1 MNRFLSRQSP
11 AALHLASF
19 LLAALAST
27 RALAQSPGS
36 ADPSFSNDFN
46 TEGQV
51 IQAEPTADGK
61 ILVLGAFG
69 NQPSATTFRRLNANG
84 TLDSTFII
92 VGLPIP
98 GNGTAFEQQAD
109 GKIVYVGSGA
119 NGVAQAAVGRLNAD
133 GTPDPTFAPGNFQ
146 QPFGSREF
154 YAVALQPD
162 GKILLGGGFQEYN
175 GFVRPGLARLKADGT
190 IDETFIPPNDNNVT
204 FSRAQ
209 AVAVQ
214 ADGKVLAAGYATLG
228 GNSVAGIVRL
238 NADGTPDAGFT
249 PQSVDQLL
257 SSSKIAIVVQPDGR
271 ILLGGNFNKIGDR
284 FQSAL
289 ARLLP
294 TGSLDAS
301 FTPLLPAA
309 VAAVTLQGDGK
320 ILIGGNFVNVSSEP
334 RANVARLNASGA
346 LDLTFDPG
354 TGAGGGFVQTLA
366 LQADGKVIVGG
377 AFGGFGTATRD
388 NLARLLND
396 FGALAPPP
404 ATTIPPPT
412 TGGGGSSLVI
422 PGQANPYLAGQP
434 AGVTASGGADAA
446 PAQSPVL
453 VPGLALNADRPL
465 NFSVGGSV
473 SNDPAV
479 PPSAGPDGGAFF
491 KHNAENGLNAIV
503 APLNSLVGVFLD
515 DATPA
520 VGGQPGGTFDYSDPA
535 VSEGGTGLTGT
546 RPRLNQVFF
555 IGDGR
560 DAKGNAQQFYP
571 PRGATRLF
579 LAVMDGN
586 GFADNLGALN
596 VGVTA
601 GSLAASDLRLGQTV
615 STPTAANGSYALIGD
630 PITYTFHLKN
640 ESAAPIANA
649 VVTDIL
655 PPFTTFVS
663 ASDGGTLQGGIVTW
677 KLGALAPTG
686 ASASKDLTLVVKTSA
701 ADQPSAKGAYINTEL
716 TNAGYFAKGDYY
728 PSEQGIDLQNATTL
742 KAPVDVQ
749 IASNAKSVTPGGT
762 IDYTI
767 DLENITG
774 AKVKKAV
781 FTLALPTGV
790 KFLDAFYVDGQ
801 GKRLDPMEGDFT
813 LNGGQLAVF
822 SPGNLKPGQ
831 VAHLVLSVQ
840 VPYDVLADASIN
852 FLSGQLTT
860 KTSDENGQNR
870 YGVSIPDTTLSGVAP
885 ASAPELSLLKF
896 VPDPITIVQAVALED
911 ADAPLVGEILQ
922 AAFPGVKDGK
932 ALDKLAKKINPDV
945 STSVDAAGN
954 VIQAVTDPGAQITFA
969 LVYRNLGTA
978 KVKSA
983 VLQDRVPPGTKYVSG
998 SAQINGIDAT
1008 ADQFSKADG
1017 GQTLLFN
1024 LGTIKDSRPGKPSF
1038 GIVTYAVKLLDP
1050 AKGGPAVGTV
1060 IQATGGALNT
1070 PSLFHTT
1077 LAFPSETGIAYA
1089 APAHLFTQITQTNAT
1104 PGFANPNN
1112 AAARANSH
1120 LIYDITYKNDGGVN
1134 GTDVLIVDTLPPGV
1148 VNVKGSFVKGI
1159 VGRVDAAANGQIVFH
1174 LGALPMRAAGVVR
1187 VEADL
1192 TKAAAQA
1199 QASLALVNS
1208 ARGLEAASFTPA
1220 RARGAAPRREGGGG
1234 PRLTSL
1240 DLLGGGDQAV
1250 AIIGG
1255 PGLPRL
1261 FTAVTAPLSVKEG
1274 ETYDL
1279 LIAVGNPTDYVFIA
1293 GVAVEVSIP
1302 DQAEFVSADQDSA
1315 FVSTSHGYKTVTFA
1329 NQDKAGRVQGIA
1341 PHSSLLHRL
1350 TLRAPKGTGGQL
1362 FKLADVTALAAQSV
1376 IVGSGEIFPPTAP
1389 VHSGEL
1395 TTFVYPADQPFG
1407 NAKRQILSAALAEQG
1422 VTVANFVDRPDFQ
1435 AKLDALDDRAVGV
1448 RTGGADCI
1456 QFTNNTVLIP
1466 LLGGNV
1472 LALGAPKGIKVPNAA
1487 ALSGSPQGGSVVS
1500 NDGGSIVATGGG
1512 NLINLTNLISQDGG
1526 GLVNSTG
1533 VPFSSVLSGLISQD
1547 GGGLIAQGAGNI
1559 VATGGGN
1566 LISQDGGGLISQDG
1580 GGLISQDGGGL
1591 GQIIDNVSGLSGG
1604 QKAAALISQD
1614 GGGIIGTNLAQL
1626 ISQDGGGV
1634 VSNDGGSFVTGA
1646 GGSILATVG
1655 GKLIATGGGN
1665 VISNDGGS
1673 FKGSSSASAALTLS
1687 LNGFLATGGGNIAAP
1702 NR

>member
-1 MNRFLSRQSP
+1 MKRFFLLPLARR
-11 AALHLASF
+11 LASASSA
-19 LLAALAST
+19 LLLVALAP
-27 RALAQSPGS
+27 AGLIAQSPGS
-36 ADPSFSNDFN
+36 ADPAFSSDFN

-51 IQAEPTADGK
+51 IQTEPTAGGK
-61 ILVLGAFG
+61 ILVLGSFP
-69 NQPSATTFRRLNANG
+69 NQPTVTTFRRLNADG
-84 TLDSTFII
+84 TLDPSFQII
-92 VGLPIP
+92 ALPIP
-98 GNGTAFEQQAD
+98 GDGTAFEQQAD

-133 GTPDPTFAPGNFQ
+133 GTADPTFAAGTFQ
-146 QPFGSREF
+146 QPFGSRAF
-154 YAVALQPD
+154 YAVAVQPD
-162 GKILLGGGFQEYN
+162 GQILLGGGFQEYN
-175 GFVRPGLARLKADGT
+175 GFVRPGLTRLNADGT
-190 IDETFIPPNDNNVT
+190 VDEAFIPPNDENLT

-214 ADGKVLAAGYATLG
+214 ADGKVLAAGYATFA

-238 NADGTPDAGFT
+238 NADGTQDTGFI

-257 SSSKIAIVVQPDGR
+257 SSSKTAIVVQPDGR
-271 ILLGGNFNKIGDR
+271 ILFAGNFNKIGSS
-284 FQSAL
+284 FQSDL

-294 TGSLDAS
+294 VGSLDPS
-301 FTPLLPAA
+301 FTPLLTAPVAA
-309 VAAVTLQGDGK
+309 VALQGDGK
-320 ILIGGNFVNVSSEP
+320 ILIGGYFVNVSSAT
-334 RANVARLNASGA
+334 RHNVARLNANGG

-354 TGAGGGFVQTLA
+354 TGAGGGFVQTVA
-366 LQADGKVIVGG
+366 LQADGKVLVGG
-377 AFGGFGTATRD
+377 GFGGFGTASRD

-396 FGALAPPP
+396 FGGATPPPP
-404 ATTIPPPT
+404 A
-412 TGGGGSSLVI
+412 GGGSLAV
-422 PGQANPYLAGQP
+422 PGTANPYLAGQP

-446 PAQSPVL
+446 PAESPVL
-453 VPGLALNADRPL
+453 VPGLALNSDRPL

-479 PPSAGPDGGAFF
+479 PATAGPDGGAFF
-491 KHNAENGLNAIV
+491 KHDAENGLNAIV

-515 DATPA
+515 DTTPL
-520 VGGQPGGTFDYSDPA
+520 VGAQPGGTFDYSDPA

-555 IGDGR
+555 IGDGK
-560 DAKGNAQQFYP
+560 DAAGNVQQFYP
-571 PRGATRLF
+571 PQGATRLF

-586 GFADNLGALN
+586 NFADNLGALN
-596 VGVTA
+596 VGVTT
-601 GSLAASDLRLGQTV
+601 GTLDASDLRLSQDV

-630 PITYTFHLKN
+630 SITYTFHLKN
-640 ESAAPIANA
+640 ESAAPIANVA
-649 VVTDIL
+649 VTDIL
-655 PPFTTFVS
+655 PPYTTFVS

-677 KLGALAPTG
+677 KLGSVAPTG
-686 ASASKDLTLVVKTSA
+686 AGASRDLTLVVKTSA
-701 ADQPSAKGAYINTEL
+701 ADQPSVKGAFINTEL
-716 TNAGYFAKGDYY
+716 LNAAYFAKGDFY
-728 PSEQGIDLQNATTL
+728 PSQQGLDRQNVTTL
-742 KAPVDVQ
+742 KAPVDIA
-749 IASNAKSVTPGGT
+749 IASNAKSVTPGG
-762 IDYTI
+762 IINYTI
-767 DLENITG
+767 DLRNITG
-774 AKVKKAV
+774 AKVKKPV
-781 FTLALPTGV
+781 FTLALPAGV
-790 KFLDAFYVDGQ
+790 KFLDAYAVDVNGV
-801 GKRLDPMEGDFT
+801 RLAAKPGDFT
-813 LNGGQLAVF
+813 LNGGQLAIF
-822 SPGNLKPGQ
+822 SPGNLTPGQ
-831 VAHLVLSVQ
+831 AVHLVLSVQ

-852 FLSGQLTT
+852 FLSGQLAT
-860 KTSDENGQNR
+860 KTSDENGQNF
-870 YGVSIPDTTLSGVAP
+870 YGVSIPDTQLSGIAP
-885 ASAPELSLLKF
+885 SSTPELSLLKF
-896 VPDPITIVQAVALED
+896 VPDPITIVQAVTLEG
-911 ADAPLVGEILQ
+911 AAAPLVGAVLQ

-932 ALDKLAKKINPDV
+932 GLDKLAKKINPDV

-954 VIQAVTDPGAQITFA
+954 VTQAVTDPGAQITFA

-978 KVKSA
+978 KVKNA
-983 VLQDRVPPGTKYVSG
+983 VLQDRVPAGTKYVNG
-998 SAQINGIDAT
+998 SAQINGVDVT

-1024 LGTIKDSRPGKPSF
+1024 LGTIKDSRPDKPSF
-1038 GIVTYAVKLLDP
+1038 GIITYAVKLLNP
-1050 AKGGPAVGTV
+1050 SSGGPAVGST
-1060 IQATGGALNT
+1060 IRATGGALNT

-1077 LAFPSETGIAYA
+1077 LAFPGEIDVAYA
-1089 APAHLFTQITQTNAT
+1089 APAHIFTQVTQTNAT
-1104 PGFANPNN
+1104 PGFANPNSP
-1112 AAARANSH
+1112 ATPANSH

-1134 GTDVLIVDTLPPGV
+1134 GADVLIVDTLPPGV
-1148 VNVKGSFVKGI
+1148 VNGKGSFVKGA
-1159 VGRVDAAANGQIVFH
+1159 VGRVDAATNGQIVFH
-1174 LGALPMRAAGVVR
+1174 LGALPMKAAGIVR

-1208 ARGLEAASFTPA
+1208 ARGLEAANFVPA
-1220 RARGAAPRREGGGG
+1220 RQQGAVTRQEGRGGV
-1234 PRLTSL
+1234 PRLTQL
-1240 DLLGGGDQAV
+1240 DLLGGGDAAV

-1255 PGLPRL
+1255 PGLPKL
-1261 FTAVTAPLSVKEG
+1261 FAAVTAPLSVQEG
-1274 ETYDL
+1274 ETYDV

-1293 GVAVEVSIP
+1293 GVAVEAYIP
-1302 DQAEFVSADQDSA
+1302 DNAEFVSADQDSA

-1341 PHSSLLHRL
+1341 PHSSLVHRL
-1350 TLRAPKGTGGQL
+1350 TLRAPQGTGGQL

-1376 IVGSGEIFPPTAP
+1376 IVGSGEIFPPTAA

-1395 TTFVYPADQPFG
+1395 ATFVYPADQPFG

-1435 AKLDALDDRAVGV
+1435 AKLDALDYLAVGV

-1487 ALSGSPQGGSVVS
+1487 VLSASSQGGFVVS

-1526 GLVNSTG
+1526 GLVNATG

-1580 GGLISQDGGGL
+1580 GGLISQDGGSL
-1591 GQIIDNVSGLSGG
+1591 GTLIDNVTGLSGV

-1614 GGGIIGTNLAQL
+1614 GGGVIGTSLAQL

-1634 VSNDGGSFVTGA
+1634 ISNDGGSFVVGA
-1646 GGSILATVG
+1646 SGSILATQG

-1665 VISNDGGS
+1665 VVSNDGGS
-1673 FKGSSSASAALTLS
+1673 FRGSSSASAALTLS
-1687 LNGFLATGGGNIAAP
+1687 LNGFMATSGGNIAAP
-1702 NR
+1702 DR